1 MINQK
6 MWIGKGSTSYNR
18 STKSR
23 FQYNDMEI
31 YSIHKEKYSPVSK
44 RFFRTLNKKI
54 YEYITSV

>member
-6 MWIGKGSTSYNR
+6 VWIGKGSTFCNR
-18 STKSR
+18 STKSW

-31 YSIHKEKYSPVSK
+31 YSIHKEEYSLVSK
-44 RFFRTLNKKI
+44 RFFRTLKKKN

>member
-6 MWIGKGSTSYNR
+6 VWIGKGSTFYNI
-18 STKSR
+18 STKSW

-31 YSIHKEKYSPVSK
+31 YSIHKEEYSLVSK
-44 RFFRTLNKKI
+44 RFFRTLKKKN

>member
-6 MWIGKGSTSYNR
+6 VWIGKGSTFYNR
-18 STKSR
+18 STKSW

-31 YSIHKEKYSPVSK
+31 YSIHKEEYSLVSK
-44 RFFRTLNKKI
+44 RFFRTLKKKN

>member
-1 MINQK
+1 

-18 STKSR
+18 STKSW

-44 RFFRTLNKKI
+44 RFCRTLNKKI

>member
-1 MINQK
+1 

-18 STKSR
+18 STKSW

-31 YSIHKEKYSPVSK
+31 YSIHKEEYSLVSK
-44 RFFRTLNKKI
+44 RFFRTLKKKN